1 MEKIVVIGAGNVGTS
16 SAAAMAGGKLGDIF
30 LYDILDNLAAGR
42 AMDINHA
49 SPVLHTD
56 CLVTGSHSPEVL
68 SGADVVVVTAGVA
81 RHAGMARL
89 DLLRQNLQVMTGV
102 SDLVMKFCPHARVLV
117 VTNPVDVLTWYLRC
131 LHPDMN
137 VFGLG
142 CSLDTI
148 RFRHFIAEAAGVSVD
163 CVQGM
168 VIGAHT
174 DDMVPLVSRATVSG
188 IPLKDM
194 VSGEVL
200 DAVSQGTRAAGTLIV
215 DMLRHH
221 SGFYAASQVV
231 SRIVEAIV
239 LDRREIF
246 PFSVV
251 CTGEYGYDKIP
262 LALPAVIGRRGI
274 HRILEIDLDP
284 DERRGLDR
292 CASAMDEVI
301 RGLS

>member
-1 MEKIVVIGAGNVGTS
+1 MEKIVVIGAGNVGAS
-16 SAAAMAGGKLGDIF
+16 SAAAMARGKLGDIF
-30 LYDILDNLAAGR
+30 LFDILENLAAGR

-49 SPVLHTD
+49 SPVIHTD

-68 SGADVVVVTAGVA
+68 SGADVVVVTAGIA
-81 RHAGMARL
+81 RHAGMTRL

-102 SDLVMKFCPHARVLV
+102 SGLVMKFCPHARVLV
-117 VTNPVDVLTWYLRC
+117 VTNPVDVLTWYLKR

-148 RFRHFIAEAAGVSVD
+148 RFRHFIAKAAGVSVD
-163 CVQGM
+163 SVQGM
-168 VIGAHT
+168 VIGAHNDT
-174 DDMVPLVSRATVSG
+174 MVPLVSHAAING
-188 IPLKDM
+188 IPLEDM
-194 VSGEVL
+194 VGSEAL
-200 DAVSQGTRAAGTLIV
+200 DAIGEDTRTAGTLIV

-239 LDRREIF
+239 LDRRELF

-251 CTGEYGYDKIP
+251 CAGEYGYDKIP
-262 LALPAVIGRRGI
+262 LALPAVVGRRGI

-284 DERRGLDR
+284 DERQGLDR
-292 CASAMDEVI
+292 CASAMTEVI
-301 RGLS
+301 RGLP